1 VAVYE
6 ENSKLCPEFGHVILV
21 ATNGNAS
28 FLAAL
33 N

>member
-1 VAVYE
+1 MKTI
-6 ENSKLCPEFGHVILV
+6 SKVCPEFGHVILV

-33 N
+33 H